1 MQMMEER
8 INVLRKQLRRAIEYA
23 NSAEKLL
30 QEFGD
35 KWNCYSDTR
44 DQMRLEIIRSE
55 MKGAL
60 SVSIS
65 FDKALLD
72 LLHYDIELQ
81 DFWKRIAAYL
91 TMSVTQSIEAL
102 IWMRDNPD
110 EDFFLYKQRIA
121 RLLKQVHVILNDRRC
136 RYIPTDG
143 LAQAVARGESFVIL
157 SGDEELGRVSVM
169 LDRIRTT
176 ITTHL

>member
-1 MQMMEER
+1 MMEER

-35 KWNCYSDTR
+35 KWNYYSDTR

-81 DFWKRIAAYL
+81 DFWKRVAVYL
-91 TMSVTQSIEAL
+91 TMSVTQTVEAL
-102 IWMRDNPD
+102 IWMKDNPNIND
-110 EDFFLYKQRIA
+110 YLYKQRIA
-121 RLLKQVHVILNDRRC
+121 MLLRQVHGVLSDRRC

-143 LAQAVARGESFVIL
+143 LALAVARGESFVIQ
-157 SGDEELGRVSVM
+157 SGDKELARVSVM
-169 LDRIRTT
+169 LERIRTT
-176 ITTHL
+176 ITIHP